1 MVEESESASARY
13 LAVGVDRVV
22 IIIIIIIIIIV
33 NLKSYLLDDFD
44 VLIMCAVSSYTVA

>member
-22 IIIIIIIIIIV
+22 IIIIIIIIIV

>member
-22 IIIIIIIIIIV
+22 IIIIIIIIV